1 MSDSDKPVT
10 HSELNLIIGPF
21 LDRQSEQLEVSK
33 ETNKSLQELALSIRD
48 LANEKKHLEK
58 KVENVKG
65 DGEKTKDKL
74 DTLIDENSSTWEF
87 MRKFRDGVFK
97 WAIPIICSGVFL
109 SALAALGYVKVD
121 S

>member
-10 HSELNLIIGPF
+10 HSELNLMIGPL

-48 LANEKKHLEK
+48 LASEKKHLEK
-58 KVENVKG
+58 EVENVKT
-65 DGEKTKDKL
+65 DVSSIKKQFF
-74 DTLIDENSSTWEF
+74 STWEWSA
-87 MRKFRDGVFK
+87 KLRDGMFK
-97 WAIPIICSGVFL
+97 WIIPIICSGVFL
-109 SALAALGYVKVD
+109 SAAAALGYVKVG